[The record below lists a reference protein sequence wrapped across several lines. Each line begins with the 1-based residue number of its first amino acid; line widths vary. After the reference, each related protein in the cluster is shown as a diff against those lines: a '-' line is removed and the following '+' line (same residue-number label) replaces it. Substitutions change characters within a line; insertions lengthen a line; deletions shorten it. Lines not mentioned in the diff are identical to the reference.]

1 MDLAFLAGGEELRT
15 SVGNVKGMFPFAQP
29 VLSFQLRD
37 LWRKDVLQKA
47 VVKKWWEVCVQHT
60 SNESGPQR
68 KHFRLHSATVLNF
81 WASPGHEPGQSDVL
95 PLICI

>member
-37 LWRKDVLQKA
+37 L
-47 VVKKWWEVCVQHT
+47 
-60 SNESGPQR
+60 
-68 KHFRLHSATVLNF
+68 
-81 WASPGHEPGQSDVL
+81 
-95 PLICI
+95 